1 MAYVRWISTVPGV
14 NMKRKLIVI
23 LSLVLCFM
31 LSCNEETLDK
41 VFIQGGMDAAS
52 PRVIVAVDPDSVHS
66 FLEGEITTLDKEE
79 IREEI
84 ALDEKEE
91 SQVEKVEEYPSLYSL
106 SPDVISGMKAYLDS
120 SLSSQK
126 EEILGYV
133 EEETGSVLSSLSDVE
148 ALIDKALDDALLYI
162 EGDVKSK
169 IDEELTNLKSET
181 KSYMDEELTALKSE
195 TKSYLDE
202 ELSFIESE
210 ARVYFEGEIS
220 GLKDDINNSIIENQE
235 QLDTLSE
242 DFKAYLETEA
252 LSYIE
257 ARLAL
262 LKDEILS
269 SLEKNYETKGVDVH
283 YIEDAEIEFERATEE
298 DADITL
304 NGIYL
309 SSGEEGY
316 VVIGYED
323 GISSLVIPESIDG
336 VPVVAIGERAFRD
349 CSTLNGDVVLPKSI
363 VAIEKEAFMNADG
376 LNGRIYF
383 PQSLKVISDRAF
395 YGCQSLQGDLIIPD
409 SVETIGDEA
418 FSYCTGI
425 GSAVYGGRGLKSVG
439 RDIFTYSGVTKCHLP
454 LPISLELGF

>member
-79 IREEI
+79 IREEV

-91 SQVEKVEEYPSLYSL
+91 NQVEKLEEYHSLYSL
-106 SPDVISGMKAYLDS
+106 SPEVISGMKAYLDS

-169 IDEELTNLKSET
+169 IDEELT
-181 KSYMDEELTALKSE
+181 A
-195 TKSYLDE
+195 
-202 ELSFIESE
+202 
-210 ARVYFEGEIS
+210 
-220 GLKDDINNSIIENQE
+220 LKDDVNNSIIENQE

-269 SLEKNYETKGVDVH
+269 SLEKSYETKGVDVH

-309 SSGEEGY
+309 SSGDEGY

-418 FSYCTGI
+418 FSYCVEI

-439 RDIFTYSGVTKCHLP
+439 RDVFTYSGVTKCHLP

>member
-14 NMKRKLIVI
+14 DMKRKLIVI

-79 IREEI
+79 IREEV

-106 SPDVISGMKAYLDS
+106 SPEVISGMKAYLDS

-169 IDEELTNLKSET
+169 IDEELT
-181 KSYMDEELTALKSE
+181 
-195 TKSYLDE
+195 
-202 ELSFIESE
+202 
-210 ARVYFEGEIS
+210 
-220 GLKDDINNSIIENQE
+220 GLKDDVNNSIIENKE

-269 SLEKNYETKGVDVH
+269 SLEKSYETKGVDVH

-309 SSGEEGY
+309 SSGYEGY

-349 CSTLNGDVVLPKSI
+349 CSTLKGDVVLPKSI

-439 RDIFTYSGVTKCHLP
+439 RDVFTYSGVTKCHLP

>member
-66 FLEGEITTLDKEE
+66 FLEGEITTLDIEE
-79 IREEI
+79 IREEV

-106 SPDVISGMKAYLDS
+106 SPEVISGMKAYLDS

-169 IDEELTNLKSET
+169 IDEELT
-181 KSYMDEELTALKSE
+181 A
-195 TKSYLDE
+195 
-202 ELSFIESE
+202 
-210 ARVYFEGEIS
+210 
-220 GLKDDINNSIIENQE
+220 LKDDVNNSIIENQG

-283 YIEDAEIEFERATEE
+283 YIKDTEIEFERATEE

-309 SSGEEGY
+309 SSGDEGY

-418 FSYCTGI
+418 FSYCVEI
-425 GSAVYGGRGLKSVG
+425 GSAVYRGRGLKSVG
-439 RDIFTYSGVTKCHLP
+439 RDVFTYSGVTKCHLP

>member
-79 IREEI
+79 IREEV

-169 IDEELTNLKSET
+169 IDEELT
-181 KSYMDEELTALKSE
+181 A
-195 TKSYLDE
+195 
-202 ELSFIESE
+202 
-210 ARVYFEGEIS
+210 
-220 GLKDDINNSIIENQE
+220 LKDDVNNSIIENQE

-269 SLEKNYETKGVDVH
+269 SLEKSYETKGVDIH
-283 YIEDAEIEFERATEE
+283 YIEDAEIKFERATEE

-349 CSTLNGDVVLPKSI
+349 CSSLLGDVVLPKSI

-418 FSYCTGI
+418 FSYCVEI

>member
-79 IREEI
+79 IREEA

-169 IDEELTNLKSET
+169 IDEELT
-181 KSYMDEELTALKSE
+181 A
-195 TKSYLDE
+195 
-202 ELSFIESE
+202 
-210 ARVYFEGEIS
+210 
-220 GLKDDINNSIIENQE
+220 LKDDVNNSIIENKE

-283 YIEDAEIEFERATEE
+283 YIEDEEIEFERATEE

-309 SSGEEGY
+309 SSGDEGY

-336 VPVVAIGERAFRD
+336 VPVVAIGERAFRE
-349 CSTLNGDVVLPKSI
+349 CSTLKGDVVLPKSI

-418 FSYCTGI
+418 FSYCVEI

-439 RDIFTYSGVTKCHLP
+439 RDVFTYSGVTKCHLP

>member
-79 IREEI
+79 IREDV

-169 IDEELTNLKSET
+169 IDEELT
-181 KSYMDEELTALKSE
+181 A
-195 TKSYLDE
+195 
-202 ELSFIESE
+202 
-210 ARVYFEGEIS
+210 
-220 GLKDDINNSIIENQE
+220 LKDDVNNSIIENQE

-269 SLEKNYETKGVDVH
+269 SLEKSYETKGVDVH

-309 SSGEEGY
+309 SSGDEGY

-349 CSTLNGDVVLPKSI
+349 CSTLKGDVVLPKSI

-439 RDIFTYSGVTKCHLP
+439 RDVFTYSGVTKCHLP

>member
-79 IREEI
+79 IREEV

-106 SPDVISGMKAYLDS
+106 SPEVISGMKAYLDS

-169 IDEELTNLKSET
+169 IDEELT
-181 KSYMDEELTALKSE
+181 A
-195 TKSYLDE
+195 
-202 ELSFIESE
+202 
-210 ARVYFEGEIS
+210 
-220 GLKDDINNSIIENQE
+220 LKDDVNNSIIENQG

-269 SLEKNYETKGVDVH
+269 SLEKSYETKGVDVH
-283 YIEDAEIEFERATEE
+283 YIKDTEIEFERATEE

-336 VPVVAIGERAFRD
+336 VPVVAIGERAFRE
-349 CSTLNGDVVLPKSI
+349 CSTLKGDVVLPKSI

-439 RDIFTYSGVTKCHLP
+439 RDVFTYSGVTKCHLP

>member
-79 IREEI
+79 IREEV

-91 SQVEKVEEYPSLYSL
+91 SQVEKVEEYPLLYSL

-169 IDEELTNLKSET
+169 IDEELT
-181 KSYMDEELTALKSE
+181 A
-195 TKSYLDE
+195 
-202 ELSFIESE
+202 
-210 ARVYFEGEIS
+210 
-220 GLKDDINNSIIENQE
+220 LKDDVNNSIIENQE

-269 SLEKNYETKGVDVH
+269 SLEKSYETKGVDVH
-283 YIEDAEIEFERATEE
+283 YIKDTEIEFERATEE

-309 SSGEEGY
+309 SSGDEGY

-418 FSYCTGI
+418 FSYCVEI

-439 RDIFTYSGVTKCHLP
+439 RDVFTYSGVTKCHLP

>member
-79 IREEI
+79 IREEV

-169 IDEELTNLKSET
+169 IDEELTNLK
-181 KSYMDEELTALKSE
+181 
-195 TKSYLDE
+195 
-202 ELSFIESE
+202 
-210 ARVYFEGEIS
+210 
-220 GLKDDINNSIIENQE
+220 DDVNNSIIENQE

-269 SLEKNYETKGVDVH
+269 SLEKSYETKGVDVH
-283 YIEDAEIEFERATEE
+283 YIKDTEIEFERATEE

-309 SSGEEGY
+309 SSGDEGY

-418 FSYCTGI
+418 FSYCVEI

-439 RDIFTYSGVTKCHLP
+439 RDVFTYSGVTKCHLP

>member
-79 IREEI
+79 IREEV

-91 SQVEKVEEYPSLYSL
+91 RQVEKVEEYPSLYSL

-169 IDEELTNLKSET
+169 IDEELT
-181 KSYMDEELTALKSE
+181 A
-195 TKSYLDE
+195 
-202 ELSFIESE
+202 
-210 ARVYFEGEIS
+210 
-220 GLKDDINNSIIENQE
+220 LKDDVNNSIIENQG

-269 SLEKNYETKGVDVH
+269 SLEKSYETKGVDVH
-283 YIEDAEIEFERATEE
+283 YIKDTEIEFERATEE

-309 SSGEEGY
+309 SSGDEGY

-418 FSYCTGI
+418 FSYCVEI

>member
-79 IREEI
+79 IREEV

-169 IDEELTNLKSET
+169 IDEELT
-181 KSYMDEELTALKSE
+181 A
-195 TKSYLDE
+195 
-202 ELSFIESE
+202 
-210 ARVYFEGEIS
+210 
-220 GLKDDINNSIIENQE
+220 LKDDVNNSIIENQE

-269 SLEKNYETKGVDVH
+269 SLEKSYETKGVDIH
-283 YIEDAEIEFERATEE
+283 YMEDAEIEFERATEE

-349 CSTLNGDVVLPKSI
+349 CSSLNGDVVLPKSI

-418 FSYCTGI
+418 FSHCTGI

-439 RDIFTYSGVTKCHLP
+439 RDVFTYSGVTKCHLP

>member
-79 IREEI
+79 IREEV
-84 ALDEKEE
+84 ASDDKEE

-106 SPDVISGMKAYLDS
+106 SPEVISGMKAYLDS

-169 IDEELTNLKSET
+169 IDEELT
-181 KSYMDEELTALKSE
+181 A
-195 TKSYLDE
+195 
-202 ELSFIESE
+202 
-210 ARVYFEGEIS
+210 
-220 GLKDDINNSIIENQE
+220 LKDDVNNSIIENQE

-269 SLEKNYETKGVDVH
+269 YLEKSYETKGVDVH
-283 YIEDAEIEFERATEE
+283 YIKDTEIEFERATEE

-349 CSTLNGDVVLPKSI
+349 CSTLKGDVVLPKSI

-439 RDIFTYSGVTKCHLP
+439 RDVFTYSGVTKCHLP

>member
-79 IREEI
+79 IREEV

-169 IDEELTNLKSET
+169 IDEELT
-181 KSYMDEELTALKSE
+181 A
-195 TKSYLDE
+195 
-202 ELSFIESE
+202 
-210 ARVYFEGEIS
+210 
-220 GLKDDINNSIIENQE
+220 LKDDVNNSIIENKE

-269 SLEKNYETKGVDVH
+269 SLEKSYETKGVDVH
-283 YIEDAEIEFERATEE
+283 YIKDTEIEFERATEE

-349 CSTLNGDVVLPKSI
+349 CSTLKGDVVLPKSI

-439 RDIFTYSGVTKCHLP
+439 RDVFTYSGVTKCHLP

>member
-1 MAYVRWISTVPGV
+1 
-14 NMKRKLIVI
+14 
-23 LSLVLCFM
+23 M

-79 IREEI
+79 IREVV

-169 IDEELTNLKSET
+169 IDEELT
-181 KSYMDEELTALKSE
+181 A
-195 TKSYLDE
+195 
-202 ELSFIESE
+202 
-210 ARVYFEGEIS
+210 
-220 GLKDDINNSIIENQE
+220 LKDDVNNSIIENQG

-269 SLEKNYETKGVDVH
+269 SLEKSYETKGVDVH

-309 SSGEEGY
+309 SSGDEGY

-336 VPVVAIGERAFRD
+336 VPIVAIGERAFRD
-349 CSTLNGDVVLPKSI
+349 CSSLKGDVVLPKSI

-418 FSYCTGI
+418 FSYCVEI

-439 RDIFTYSGVTKCHLP
+439 RDVFTYSGVTKCHLP

>member
-79 IREEI
+79 IREEV

-169 IDEELTNLKSET
+169 IDEELT
-181 KSYMDEELTALKSE
+181 A
-195 TKSYLDE
+195 
-202 ELSFIESE
+202 
-210 ARVYFEGEIS
+210 
-220 GLKDDINNSIIENQE
+220 LKDDVNNSIIENQE

-269 SLEKNYETKGVDVH
+269 SLEKNYETKGVDIH
-283 YIEDAEIEFERATEE
+283 YTKDTEIEFERATEE

-309 SSGEEGY
+309 SSGDEGY

-336 VPVVAIGERAFRD
+336 VPIVAIGERAFRD

-439 RDIFTYSGVTKCHLP
+439 RDVFTYSGVTKCHLP

>member
-79 IREEI
+79 IREEV
-84 ALDEKEE
+84 ALDEKEK

-106 SPDVISGMKAYLDS
+106 SPEVISGMKAYLDS

-169 IDEELTNLKSET
+169 IDEELTNLK
-181 KSYMDEELTALKSE
+181 
-195 TKSYLDE
+195 
-202 ELSFIESE
+202 
-210 ARVYFEGEIS
+210 
-220 GLKDDINNSIIENQE
+220 DDVNNSIIENKE

-269 SLEKNYETKGVDVH
+269 SLENSYETKGVDIH

-349 CSTLNGDVVLPKSI
+349 CSSLKGDVVLPKSI

-418 FSYCTGI
+418 FSYCVEI

-439 RDIFTYSGVTKCHLP
+439 RDVFTYSGVTKCHLP

>member
-79 IREEI
+79 IREET

-91 SQVEKVEEYPSLYSL
+91 NQVEKVEEYPSLYSL

-169 IDEELTNLKSET
+169 IDEELT
-181 KSYMDEELTALKSE
+181 A
-195 TKSYLDE
+195 
-202 ELSFIESE
+202 
-210 ARVYFEGEIS
+210 
-220 GLKDDINNSIIENQE
+220 LKDDVNNSIIENKE

-269 SLEKNYETKGVDVH
+269 SLEKSYETKGVDVH

-418 FSYCTGI
+418 FSYCVEI

-439 RDIFTYSGVTKCHLP
+439 RDVFTYSGVTKCHLP

>member
-14 NMKRKLIVI
+14 NMKRKLVVI

-169 IDEELTNLKSET
+169 IDEELT
-181 KSYMDEELTALKSE
+181 A
-195 TKSYLDE
+195 
-202 ELSFIESE
+202 
-210 ARVYFEGEIS
+210 
-220 GLKDDINNSIIENQE
+220 LKDDVNNSIIENQE

-269 SLEKNYETKGVDVH
+269 SLEKSYETKGVDVH

-309 SSGEEGY
+309 SSGDEGY

-349 CSTLNGDVVLPKSI
+349 CSSLSGDVVLPKSI

-418 FSYCTGI
+418 FSHCVEI

-439 RDIFTYSGVTKCHLP
+439 RDVFTYSGVTKCHLP

>member
-79 IREEI
+79 IREEV

-91 SQVEKVEEYPSLYSL
+91 SLVEKVEEYPSLYSL

-169 IDEELTNLKSET
+169 IDEELT
-181 KSYMDEELTALKSE
+181 A
-195 TKSYLDE
+195 
-202 ELSFIESE
+202 
-210 ARVYFEGEIS
+210 
-220 GLKDDINNSIIENQE
+220 LKDDVNNSIIENQG

-269 SLEKNYETKGVDVH
+269 SLEKSYETKGVDIH
-283 YIEDAEIEFERATEE
+283 YMEDAEIEFERATEE

-349 CSTLNGDVVLPKSI
+349 CSSLSGDVVLPKSI

>member
-79 IREEI
+79 IREEV

-91 SQVEKVEEYPSLYSL
+91 RQVEKVEEYPSLYSL

-169 IDEELTNLKSET
+169 IDEELTNLK
-181 KSYMDEELTALKSE
+181 
-195 TKSYLDE
+195 
-202 ELSFIESE
+202 
-210 ARVYFEGEIS
+210 
-220 GLKDDINNSIIENQE
+220 DDVNNSIIENQE

-269 SLEKNYETKGVDVH
+269 SLEKSYETKGVDVH
-283 YIEDAEIEFERATEE
+283 YIKDTEIEFERATEE

-309 SSGEEGY
+309 SSGDEGY

-336 VPVVAIGERAFRD
+336 VPVVAIGEGAFRD

-418 FSYCTGI
+418 FSYCVEI

-439 RDIFTYSGVTKCHLP
+439 RDVFTYSGVTKCHLP

>member
-79 IREEI
+79 IREEV

-169 IDEELTNLKSET
+169 IDEELT
-181 KSYMDEELTALKSE
+181 A
-195 TKSYLDE
+195 
-202 ELSFIESE
+202 
-210 ARVYFEGEIS
+210 
-220 GLKDDINNSIIENQE
+220 LKDDVNNSIIENQE

-269 SLEKNYETKGVDVH
+269 SLEKSYETKGVDVH

-309 SSGEEGY
+309 SSGDEGY

-418 FSYCTGI
+418 FSYCVEI

-439 RDIFTYSGVTKCHLP
+439 RDVFTYSGVTKCHLP
-454 LPISLELGF
+454 LPISL

>member
-79 IREEI
+79 IREEV

-91 SQVEKVEEYPSLYSL
+91 SLVEKVEEYPSLYSL

-169 IDEELTNLKSET
+169 IDEELT
-181 KSYMDEELTALKSE
+181 A
-195 TKSYLDE
+195 
-202 ELSFIESE
+202 
-210 ARVYFEGEIS
+210 
-220 GLKDDINNSIIENQE
+220 LKDDVNNSIIENQG

-283 YIEDAEIEFERATEE
+283 YIKDTEIEFERATEE

-309 SSGEEGY
+309 SSGDEGY

-439 RDIFTYSGVTKCHLP
+439 RDVFTYSGVTKCHLP

>member
-79 IREEI
+79 IREEV

-106 SPDVISGMKAYLDS
+106 SPEVISGMKAYLDS

-148 ALIDKALDDALLYI
+148 SLIDKALDDALLYI

-169 IDEELTNLKSET
+169 IDEELT
-181 KSYMDEELTALKSE
+181 A
-195 TKSYLDE
+195 
-202 ELSFIESE
+202 
-210 ARVYFEGEIS
+210 
-220 GLKDDINNSIIENQE
+220 LKDDVNNSIIENQE

-283 YIEDAEIEFERATEE
+283 YIKDTEIEFERATEE

-309 SSGEEGY
+309 SSGDEGY

-349 CSTLNGDVVLPKSI
+349 CSSLNGDVVLPKSI

-439 RDIFTYSGVTKCHLP
+439 RDVFTYSGVTKCHLP

>member
-79 IREEI
+79 IREEV

-91 SQVEKVEEYPSLYSL
+91 SLVEKVEEYPSLYSL
-106 SPDVISGMKAYLDS
+106 SPEVISGMKAYLDS

-169 IDEELTNLKSET
+169 IDEELT
-181 KSYMDEELTALKSE
+181 A
-195 TKSYLDE
+195 
-202 ELSFIESE
+202 
-210 ARVYFEGEIS
+210 
-220 GLKDDINNSIIENQE
+220 LKDDVNNSIIENKE

-269 SLEKNYETKGVDVH
+269 SLENSYETKGVDIH
-283 YIEDAEIEFERATEE
+283 YIEDTEIEFERATEE

-363 VAIEKEAFMNADG
+363 MAIEKEAFMNADG

-395 YGCQSLQGDLIIPD
+395 YGCQSLQGDLVIPD

-418 FSYCTGI
+418 FSYCVEI

-439 RDIFTYSGVTKCHLP
+439 RDVFTYSGVTKCHLP

>member
-106 SPDVISGMKAYLDS
+106 SPEVISGMKAYLDS

-162 EGDVKSK
+162 ECDVKSK
-169 IDEELTNLKSET
+169 IDEELT
-181 KSYMDEELTALKSE
+181 A
-195 TKSYLDE
+195 
-202 ELSFIESE
+202 
-210 ARVYFEGEIS
+210 
-220 GLKDDINNSIIENQE
+220 LKDDVNNSIIENQG

-269 SLEKNYETKGVDVH
+269 SLEKSYETKGVDVH
-283 YIEDAEIEFERATEE
+283 YIKDTEIEFERATEE

-309 SSGEEGY
+309 SSGDEGY

>member
-1 MAYVRWISTVPGV
+1 
-14 NMKRKLIVI
+14 
-23 LSLVLCFM
+23 M

-79 IREEI
+79 IREEV

-91 SQVEKVEEYPSLYSL
+91 RQVEKVEEYPSLYSL
-106 SPDVISGMKAYLDS
+106 SPDVISEMKAYLDS

-126 EEILGYV
+126 EEIWGYV

-169 IDEELTNLKSET
+169 IDEELT
-181 KSYMDEELTALKSE
+181 A
-195 TKSYLDE
+195 
-202 ELSFIESE
+202 
-210 ARVYFEGEIS
+210 
-220 GLKDDINNSIIENQE
+220 LKDDVNNSIIENQG

-283 YIEDAEIEFERATEE
+283 YIKDTEIEFERATEE

-309 SSGEEGY
+309 SSGDEGY

-418 FSYCTGI
+418 FSYCVEI

-439 RDIFTYSGVTKCHLP
+439 RDVFTYSGVTKCHLP

>member
-79 IREEI
+79 IREEV

-169 IDEELTNLKSET
+169 IDEELT
-181 KSYMDEELTALKSE
+181 A
-195 TKSYLDE
+195 
-202 ELSFIESE
+202 
-210 ARVYFEGEIS
+210 
-220 GLKDDINNSIIENQE
+220 LKDDVNNSIIENQE

-269 SLEKNYETKGVDVH
+269 SLEKSYETKGVDVH
-283 YIEDAEIEFERATEE
+283 YIKDTEIEFERATEE

-349 CSTLNGDVVLPKSI
+349 CSTLKGDVVLPKSI

-418 FSYCTGI
+418 FSYCVEI

-439 RDIFTYSGVTKCHLP
+439 RDVFTYSGVTKCHLP

>member
-79 IREEI
+79 IREEV

-169 IDEELTNLKSET
+169 IDEELT
-181 KSYMDEELTALKSE
+181 A
-195 TKSYLDE
+195 
-202 ELSFIESE
+202 
-210 ARVYFEGEIS
+210 
-220 GLKDDINNSIIENQE
+220 LKDDVNNSIIENQE

-283 YIEDAEIEFERATEE
+283 YIKDTEIEFERATEE

-349 CSTLNGDVVLPKSI
+349 CSTLKGDVVLPKSI

-418 FSYCTGI
+418 FSYCVEI

-439 RDIFTYSGVTKCHLP
+439 RDVFTYSGVTKCHLP

>member
-79 IREEI
+79 IREEV

-169 IDEELTNLKSET
+169 IDEELT
-181 KSYMDEELTALKSE
+181 A
-195 TKSYLDE
+195 
-202 ELSFIESE
+202 
-210 ARVYFEGEIS
+210 
-220 GLKDDINNSIIENQE
+220 LKDDVNNSIIENQG

-269 SLEKNYETKGVDVH
+269 SLENSYETKGVDVH
-283 YIEDAEIEFERATEE
+283 YIKDTEIEFERATEE

-349 CSTLNGDVVLPKSI
+349 CSTLKGDVVLPKSI

-439 RDIFTYSGVTKCHLP
+439 RDVFTYSGVTKCHLP

>member
-79 IREEI
+79 IREEV

-169 IDEELTNLKSET
+169 IDEELT
-181 KSYMDEELTALKSE
+181 A
-195 TKSYLDE
+195 
-202 ELSFIESE
+202 
-210 ARVYFEGEIS
+210 
-220 GLKDDINNSIIENQE
+220 LKDDVNNSIIENKE

-269 SLEKNYETKGVDVH
+269 SLENSYETKGVDVH

-309 SSGEEGY
+309 SSGDKGY

-418 FSYCTGI
+418 FSYCVEI

-439 RDIFTYSGVTKCHLP
+439 RDVFTYSGVTKCHLP

>member
-79 IREEI
+79 IREEV

-91 SQVEKVEEYPSLYSL
+91 SQLEKVEEYPSLYSL

-169 IDEELTNLKSET
+169 IDEELT
-181 KSYMDEELTALKSE
+181 A
-195 TKSYLDE
+195 
-202 ELSFIESE
+202 
-210 ARVYFEGEIS
+210 
-220 GLKDDINNSIIENQE
+220 LKDDVNNSIIENKE

-269 SLEKNYETKGVDVH
+269 SLEKSYETKGVDVH
-283 YIEDAEIEFERATEE
+283 YIKDTEIEFERATEE

-309 SSGEEGY
+309 SSGDEGY

-349 CSTLNGDVVLPKSI
+349 CSTLKGDVVLPKSI

-418 FSYCTGI
+418 FSYCVEI

-439 RDIFTYSGVTKCHLP
+439 RDVFTYSGVTKCHLP

>member
-79 IREEI
+79 IREET

-106 SPDVISGMKAYLDS
+106 SPEVISGMKAYLDS

-162 EGDVKSK
+162 EDDVKSK
-169 IDEELTNLKSET
+169 IDEELT
-181 KSYMDEELTALKSE
+181 A
-195 TKSYLDE
+195 
-202 ELSFIESE
+202 
-210 ARVYFEGEIS
+210 
-220 GLKDDINNSIIENQE
+220 LKDDVNNSIIENQE

-269 SLEKNYETKGVDVH
+269 SLEKSYETKGVDIH
-283 YIEDAEIEFERATEE
+283 YMEDAEIEFERATEE
-298 DADITL
+298 DADFTL

-309 SSGEEGY
+309 SSGDEGY

-349 CSTLNGDVVLPKSI
+349 CSSLNGDVVLPKSI

-418 FSYCTGI
+418 FSYCVEI

-439 RDIFTYSGVTKCHLP
+439 RDVFTYSGVTKCHLP

>member
-79 IREEI
+79 IREDV

-169 IDEELTNLKSET
+169 IDEELT
-181 KSYMDEELTALKSE
+181 A
-195 TKSYLDE
+195 
-202 ELSFIESE
+202 
-210 ARVYFEGEIS
+210 
-220 GLKDDINNSIIENQE
+220 LKDDVNNSIIENQE

-269 SLEKNYETKGVDVH
+269 SLEKSYETKGVDVH

-309 SSGEEGY
+309 SSGDEGY

-349 CSTLNGDVVLPKSI
+349 CSSLNGDLVLPKSI

-439 RDIFTYSGVTKCHLP
+439 RDVFTYSGVTKCHLP

>member
-169 IDEELTNLKSET
+169 IDEELT
-181 KSYMDEELTALKSE
+181 A
-195 TKSYLDE
+195 
-202 ELSFIESE
+202 
-210 ARVYFEGEIS
+210 
-220 GLKDDINNSIIENQE
+220 LKDDVNNSIIENQE

-269 SLEKNYETKGVDVH
+269 SLEKSYETKGVDIH
-283 YIEDAEIEFERATEE
+283 YIEDAEIEFERVTEE

-418 FSYCTGI
+418 FSHCVEI

-439 RDIFTYSGVTKCHLP
+439 RDVFTYSGVTKCHLP

>member
-1 MAYVRWISTVPGV
+1 
-14 NMKRKLIVI
+14 
-23 LSLVLCFM
+23 M

-79 IREEI
+79 IREET

-169 IDEELTNLKSET
+169 IDEELT
-181 KSYMDEELTALKSE
+181 A
-195 TKSYLDE
+195 
-202 ELSFIESE
+202 
-210 ARVYFEGEIS
+210 
-220 GLKDDINNSIIENQE
+220 LKDDVNNSIIENQE

-269 SLEKNYETKGVDVH
+269 SLEKSYETKGVDVH
-283 YIEDAEIEFERATEE
+283 YIKDTEIEFERATEE

-309 SSGEEGY
+309 SSGDEGY

-336 VPVVAIGERAFRD
+336 VPIVAIGERAFRD
-349 CSTLNGDVVLPKSI
+349 CSTLKGDVVLPKSI

-418 FSYCTGI
+418 FSHCTGI

-439 RDIFTYSGVTKCHLP
+439 RDVFTYSGVTKCHLP

>member
-79 IREEI
+79 IREEV

-169 IDEELTNLKSET
+169 IDEELT
-181 KSYMDEELTALKSE
+181 A
-195 TKSYLDE
+195 
-202 ELSFIESE
+202 
-210 ARVYFEGEIS
+210 
-220 GLKDDINNSIIENQE
+220 LKDDVNNSIIENQE

-269 SLEKNYETKGVDVH
+269 YLEKSYETKGVDVH

-309 SSGEEGY
+309 SSGDEGY

-349 CSTLNGDVVLPKSI
+349 CSTLKGDVVLPKSI

-439 RDIFTYSGVTKCHLP
+439 RDVFTYSGVTKCHLP

>member
-79 IREEI
+79 IREEV

-169 IDEELTNLKSET
+169 IDEELT
-181 KSYMDEELTALKSE
+181 A
-195 TKSYLDE
+195 
-202 ELSFIESE
+202 
-210 ARVYFEGEIS
+210 
-220 GLKDDINNSIIENQE
+220 LKDDVNNSIIENQG

-269 SLEKNYETKGVDVH
+269 SLEKSYETKGVDVH
-283 YIEDAEIEFERATEE
+283 YIKDTEIEFERATEE

-309 SSGEEGY
+309 SSGDEGY

-349 CSTLNGDVVLPKSI
+349 CSSLNGDVVLPKSI

-439 RDIFTYSGVTKCHLP
+439 RDVFTYSGVTKCHLP

>member
-79 IREEI
+79 IREEV

-106 SPDVISGMKAYLDS
+106 SPEVISGMKAYLDS

-169 IDEELTNLKSET
+169 IDEELT
-181 KSYMDEELTALKSE
+181 A
-195 TKSYLDE
+195 
-202 ELSFIESE
+202 
-210 ARVYFEGEIS
+210 
-220 GLKDDINNSIIENQE
+220 LKDDVNNSIIKNQE

-283 YIEDAEIEFERATEE
+283 YIKDTEIEFERATEE

-349 CSTLNGDVVLPKSI
+349 CSSLNGDVVLPKSI

-418 FSYCTGI
+418 FSYCMGI

-439 RDIFTYSGVTKCHLP
+439 RDVFTYSGVTKCHLP

>member
-79 IREEI
+79 IREEV
-84 ALDEKEE
+84 ALDEKEK

-169 IDEELTNLKSET
+169 IDEELT
-181 KSYMDEELTALKSE
+181 
-195 TKSYLDE
+195 
-202 ELSFIESE
+202 
-210 ARVYFEGEIS
+210 
-220 GLKDDINNSIIENQE
+220 GLKDDVNNSIIENKE

-269 SLEKNYETKGVDVH
+269 SLEKSYETKGVDVH
-283 YIEDAEIEFERATEE
+283 YIKDTEIEFERATEE

-309 SSGEEGY
+309 SSGDEGY

-349 CSTLNGDVVLPKSI
+349 CSTLKGDVVLPKSI

-418 FSYCTGI
+418 FSYCVEI

-439 RDIFTYSGVTKCHLP
+439 RDVFTYSGVTKCHLP

>member
-169 IDEELTNLKSET
+169 IDEELT
-181 KSYMDEELTALKSE
+181 A
-195 TKSYLDE
+195 
-202 ELSFIESE
+202 
-210 ARVYFEGEIS
+210 
-220 GLKDDINNSIIENQE
+220 LKDDVNNSIIENQG

-269 SLEKNYETKGVDVH
+269 SLEKSYETKGVDVH
-283 YIEDAEIEFERATEE
+283 YIKDTEIEFERATEE

-309 SSGEEGY
+309 SSGDEGY

-349 CSTLNGDVVLPKSI
+349 CSSLSGDVVLPKSI

-418 FSYCTGI
+418 FSYCVEI

-439 RDIFTYSGVTKCHLP
+439 RDVFTYSGVTKCHLP